1 MALELGFLVGSLAI
15 LGVVLYF
22 TRIRGP
28 SLPHEAAMAE
38 GEREGE
44 GHPTREAAAGDA
56 GVPPADPRVPTCELC
71 DENPAARSVNG
82 MQVCPQC
89 DEDLLS

>member
-1 MALELGFLVGSLAI
+1 MAFELGFLVGSLAI

-28 SLPHEAAMAE
+28 TLPHEATMAE
-38 GEREGE
+38 GQEEETPDRDV
-44 GHPTREAAAGDA
+44 AGDA
-56 GVPPADPRVPTCELC
+56 RVPPVDPTGPTCELC
-71 DENPAARSVNG
+71 GENPAARSVNG
-82 MQVCPQC
+82 MQVCPKC

>member
-28 SLPHEAAMAE
+28 TLPHETSMTE
-38 GEREGE
+38 GADGPARD
-44 GHPTREAAAGDA
+44 AAGGDA
-56 GVPPADPRVPTCELC
+56 RMPPAEPTLPTCELC
-71 DENPAARSVNG
+71 GENPAARSVNE

>member
-1 MALELGFLVGSLAI
+1 MAFELGFLVGSLAI

-38 GEREGE
+38 GEEGSD
-44 GHPTREAAAGDA
+44 RDVAVDDA
-56 GVPPADPRVPTCELC
+56 RAPPADPTAPTCELC
-71 DENPAARSVNG
+71 GENPAARSVNG
-82 MQVCPQC
+82 MQVCPKC